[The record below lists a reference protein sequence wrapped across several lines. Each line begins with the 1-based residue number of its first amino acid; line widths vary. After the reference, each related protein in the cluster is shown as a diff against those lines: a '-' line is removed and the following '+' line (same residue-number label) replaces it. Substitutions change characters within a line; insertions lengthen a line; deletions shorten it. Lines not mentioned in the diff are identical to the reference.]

1 MTATEWQPFIFGIV
15 ISVIVGL
22 VLTAPISSAA
32 LCIMLDLSGLAAGA
46 ATVGCCAQMVGFAV
60 ASYRENGAGG
70 LVAQGLGTS
79 MLQVS
84 NIIKNPWILVPAT
97 LAGAIIGPISTCI
110 FKMTNIAV
118 GAGMGTS
125 GLVGQ
130 IGTFTDMGFS
140 LDTLWKVLLLQIF
153 LPAILTLIIDRVLRK
168 MGKIKDG
175 DYKLEL

>member
-1 MTATEWQPFIFGIV
+1 
-15 ISVIVGL
+15 
-22 VLTAPISSAA
+22 
-32 LCIMLDLSGLAAGA
+32 
-46 ATVGCCAQMVGFAV
+46 
-60 ASYRENGAGG
+60 
-70 LVAQGLGTS
+70 
-79 MLQVS
+79 
-84 NIIKNPWILVPAT
+84 
-97 LAGAIIGPISTCI
+97 
-110 FKMTNIAV
+110 MTNIAV

-153 LPAILTLIIDRVLRK
+153 LPAILTLIIDRALRK